1 MKLKK
6 SRLSLFLGFLV
17 AAALSIASETQAL
30 DFLAKTQNPSPGEG
44 AYVGAFVGMGMGI
57 VSADVTSQAGARGA
71 GRRGTFK
78 SERGGIGL
86 EGIQGGGY
94 LGYGVKTADDI
105 YLGFEIGG
113 AASDEKFEI
122 TSSVGLQ
129 DADGQSITKG
139 VAERNWVAG
148 GALRVGYYVNA
159 ETLFALKGGIAV
171 SQFDTT
177 VGTDKETHYAGGPQI
192 GGSIETRL
200 SKVDPNLSLRMEFV
214 YTDYLTADLSGLD
227 GVGEVRGDGIGNS
240 EITGSDQA
248 GRIGIQY
255 TFW

>member
-6 SRLSLFLGFLV
+6 SRFSLFLGFLI
-17 AAALSIASETQAL
+17 AAALSITSEAQAL

-44 AYVGAFVGMGMGI
+44 AYAGAFVGMGMGI
-57 VSADVTSQAGARGA
+57 VSADVTSQTGTRGA

-148 GALRVGYYVNA
+148 GALRVGYYVNS
-159 ETLFALKGGIAV
+159 ETLFALKGGVAV
-171 SQFDTT
+171 SQFD
-177 VGTDKETHYAGGPQI
+177 VDIGTDTQQYYAGGPQV
-192 GGSIETRL
+192 GAQVETQL
-200 SKVDPNLSLRMEFV
+200 SKIDPNLSLRMEFV
-214 YTDYLTADLSGLD
+214 YTDYLTADINGMD
-227 GVGEVRGDGIGNS
+227 GVGQNSGNDS
-240 EITGSDQA
+240 ELTGSDSA
-248 GRIGIQY
+248 GRIGVAY
-255 TFW
+255 RF